1 MGNHHV
7 GRAMVAT
14 ATALAEHSGL
24 EPLAILDIACEPYRG
39 ADAEFDD
46 EIEPWCPFGQLLIR
60 AFDPNGGYKTV
71 TLDKPY
77 RRESFVDD
85 ATEEAW
91 YEKVYEPFRER
102 YGFC

>member
-39 ADAEFDD
+39 RTLNLMMRENHGA
-46 EIEPWCPFGQLLIR
+46 LLG
-60 AFDPNGGYKTV
+60 N
-71 TLDKPY
+71 
-77 RRESFVDD
+77 
-85 ATEEAW
+85 
-91 YEKVYEPFRER
+91 
-102 YGFC
+102 C